1 MIIQNCPLLLVVIT
15 KIEELILEQKTQ
27 APHLSDEEIIESLKK
42 KLALENSF

>member
-15 KIEELILEQKTQ
+15 KIEELTLEQKTQ
-27 APHLSDEEIIESLKK
+27 EPLLSDEEIIESLKK

>member
-27 APHLSDEEIIESLKK
+27 TPHLSDEEIIESLKK